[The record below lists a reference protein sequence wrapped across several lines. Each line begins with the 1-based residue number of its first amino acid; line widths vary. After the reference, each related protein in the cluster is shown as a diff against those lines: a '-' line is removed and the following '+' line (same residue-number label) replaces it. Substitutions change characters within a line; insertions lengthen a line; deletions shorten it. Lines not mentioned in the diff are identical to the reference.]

1 MYEVLFH
8 FSYFKKFIYKNNY
21 FINNIS
27 KYLNALKLKNN
38 IFIKNKIMI
47 RKQKNT
53 FLLSYQK
60 KN

>member
-1 MYEVLFH
+1 M
-8 FSYFKKFIYKNNY
+8 
-21 FINNIS
+21 S

-60 KN
+60 KNLKYLRVN